1 MTENAPARGRAA
13 VETRSATNKQL
24 NWEWTPGR
32 YPSLRQMEKGCR
44 QIYRQRNIVERA
56 INRLKQWSR
65 IAIRY
70 EKLTANYTA
79 MIAIACI
86 LLWL

>member
-13 VETRSATNKQL
+13 AETRAATNKQL

-32 YPSLRQMEKGCR
+32 YSSLRQMEKGGR
-44 QIYRQRNIVERA
+44 EIYRQRNIVERP
-56 INRLKQWSR
+56 INLLNQGSP

-70 EKLTANYTA
+70 DKLAANYTA
-79 MIAIACI
+79 MITIACI